1 MCRMANKDFRSLLN
15 LLAFIAIGLVGVAL
29 LLSKVG
35 LGGEISSALTLVANL
50 LAYIITAVAAFYFVR
65 NKNNV
70 WLWVVYAVA
79 LVLIV
84 ISYII

>member
-1 MCRMANKDFRSLLN
+1 MANKDFKGLIN
-15 LLAFIAIGLVGVAL
+15 LLAFVAIAMVGIALLVSKILGGAGGVA
-29 LLSKVG
+29 G
-35 LGGEISSALTLVANL
+35 ALILIANV
-50 LAYIITAVAAFYFVR
+50 LAYIITAVAAFYFVK

-70 WLWVVYAVA
+70 WIWVVYAVA